1 MVRKDPLHLIQ
12 VFKFAIKIYPS
23 LILHKA
29 QICLQLGI
37 RPKVRNKWRAENSTD
52 DIEAT
57 CAEALTYRQAV
68 WESGGTLQKDGA
80 KREYPNLFKG

>member
-23 LILHKA
+23 LILRKV

-37 RPKVRNKWRAENSTD
+37 RSKFRNKWRAENSTD
-52 DIEAT
+52 KIEAI

-68 WESGGTLQKDGA
+68 WESGGTMQKNGA
-80 KREYPNLFKG
+80 KGEYPNLFKG